1 MGHARVGDTIKIIG
15 LNGADWVMVGK
26 EYYVES
32 VSEGYV
38 RTEDSDDSEMVY
50 ELRDV
55 HSSWCGEPRHFE
67 IVHRKRVAK
76 VHPKYDTFRK
86 GNTVRRWRDVEG
98 WEWDSIGEVGLPDIG
113 DDVEIEYIDIGN
125 DHKEDSFYS
134 KERQY
139 WYPMKAFVLAEYYHH
154 TITNRGTA
162 ELNTDYNGESKI
174 TSSSGIEVQRVAP
187 SIVSRERTSRSGVQS
202 RGNATIVRGRYS
214 SHKAITGK

>member
-32 VSEGYV
+32 VSEGYDS
-38 RTEDSDDSEMVY
+38 EDSDDSEMVY

-67 IVHRKRVAK
+67 IVKRRDDM
-76 VHPKYDTFRK
+76 VHPKYDTFHK
-86 GNTVRRWRDVEG
+86 GNIVRRWRDVKE
-98 WEWDSIGEVGLPDIG
+98 WEWECIGQVTLPPIGE
-113 DDVEIEYIDIGN
+113 DVDVDGT
-125 DHKEDSFYS
+125 DMGHSGKVPSFYS

-154 TITNRGTA
+154 TITTNRGTA

-187 SIVSRERTSRSGVQS
+187 SIVSGKRTSRSGVQS

-214 SHKAITGK
+214 RHEAVTGK

>member
-32 VSEGYV
+32 VSEGYDS
-38 RTEDSDDSEMVY
+38 EDSDDSEMVY

-67 IVHRKRVAK
+67 IVKRRDDI
-76 VHPKYDTFRK
+76 VHPKYDTFHI

-98 WEWDSIGEVGLPDIG
+98 WEWDCIGEVSLPPIG
-113 DDVEIEYIDIGN
+113 EDVEVREIDMG
-125 DHKEDSFYS
+125 HSGKVPSFYS
-134 KERQY
+134 KEHQY

-174 TSSSGIEVQRVAP
+174 TSSGIEVQRVAP
-187 SIVSRERTSRSGVQS
+187 SIVSGKRTSRSGVQS

-214 SHKAITGK
+214 RHEAVTGK

>member
-32 VSEGYV
+32 VSEGYDS
-38 RTEDSDDSEMVY
+38 EDSDDSEMVY

-55 HSSWCGEPRHFE
+55 VSSWCGEPRHFE
-67 IVHRKRVAK
+67 IVKKSAAK

-98 WEWDSIGEVGLPDIG
+98 WEWDCIGEVGLPDIG
-113 DDVEIEYIDIGN
+113 DDVEIESIDIGN

-134 KERQY
+134 KEYQY
-139 WYPMKAFVLAEYYHH
+139 WYPMKAFVLAEYYNQP
-154 TITNRGTA
+154 ITNRGTA
-162 ELNTDYNGESKI
+162 ELNTDYNGKSKI

-187 SIVSRERTSRSGVQS
+187 SIVSGKRTSRSGVQG
-202 RGNATIVRGRYS
+202 RGDATIVRGGYS